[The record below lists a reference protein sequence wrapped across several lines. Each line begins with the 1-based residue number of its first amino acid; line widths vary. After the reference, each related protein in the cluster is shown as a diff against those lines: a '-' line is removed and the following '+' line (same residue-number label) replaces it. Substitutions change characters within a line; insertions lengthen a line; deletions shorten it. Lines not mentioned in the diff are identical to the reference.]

1 METRDATLPPRGVPD
16 GATIDLTAIRA
27 KLAKATGRQYWRS
40 LDELAETDEFKRFL
54 EAEFPREASVLDT
67 VGRREFLKLMGAS
80 LALAGLNGCT
90 KQPPE
95 KIVPYVKQPELIIP
109 GVPLF
114 FATAT
119 PLGGFGTG
127 VLVESHMGRPTK
139 IEGNPEHPASL
150 GATDALTQGTVLQ
163 LYDPDRSEV
172 VRNIREI
179 RPWGAFLDVAAGIME
194 KHRPTQG
201 ARVRFLTETIS
212 SPALRHQLEG
222 LLKQIPKAR
231 WCQYSPVSRDQLRA
245 GALLAFGEP
254 VDAVYNL
261 DKADVIVSLDADLL
275 GTGAGNVR
283 YARDFSR
290 RRRVLDEHGS
300 MNRLYVVENA
310 PSITGSVADH
320 RLPIRAIDVQ
330 AGARQL
336 AVALGLDV
344 GVPAEAPLPAAWV
357 TAVADDLRQHRG
369 ASLVVAGEY
378 QPPEVHALAHA
389 INETLG
395 NVGQTVTY
403 VEPISP
409 PGDETQA
416 LRELAAE
423 MEAGQVDVLIILGG
437 NPVYDAPA
445 DLRFAAALQKVGL
458 RIRMGLY
465 DDETSDLCH
474 WHIPEA
480 HYLESWGDVRAYDGT
495 VTILQPLIAPLYR
508 GKTALEMLAAFT
520 DKPDRTAYDIV
531 REYWKERAGTGV
543 IDFEQWWRRVLHD
556 GIVPD
561 SAAPAKTVAV
571 RSVSFAKKAPEAPKS
586 GTLELV
592 FRPDPTIYDGR
603 FSNVGWLQELPKPV
617 TKLTWENV
625 AMLSAATA
633 ERLEVS
639 NEEIVELHFDGRS
652 VRAPVW
658 IVPGHARDSVTVH
671 LGYGRTRAGRLGT
684 GAGFDAYALRTTN
697 ALWAGTGVELR
708 RTGERTWLATTQNH
722 FSLEGRDLVRSTTL
736 AELRQHPDG
745 EHEEGA
751 EHAGHDLSFYPSYE
765 YKGYAWGMAI
775 DLGTCIGCNACT
787 IACQA
792 ENNIAVVGK
801 DQVWR
806 GREMHW
812 IRIDRYYEGDL
823 DNPTVYHQPLPCM
836 QCENAPCEVVCPVNA
851 TNHSSEGLNQM
862 VYNRCVG
869 TKYCSNN
876 CPYKVRRFNFY
887 LYSNWD
893 VESLKMVQ
901 NPDVTV
907 RSRGVMEK
915 CTYCVQR
922 INAARIEA
930 EKADRGIRDGDI
942 VTACQQ
948 VCPTEAIV
956 FGNLNDPQSHAAKL
970 RANPRNYALLNETLN
985 TRPRTTYLA
994 GVRNP
999 NPALAQEEGKA

>member
-1 METRDATLPPRGVPD
+1 METRDAMPPSRGVPD
-16 GATIDLTAIRA
+16 AATIDLTPIRA
-27 KLAKATGRQYWRS
+27 RLANATGRQYWRS

-54 EAEFPREASVLDT
+54 EAEFPREASLLDP
-67 VGRREFLKLMGAS
+67 VGRRQFLKLMGAS

-90 KQPPE
+90 KQPTE
-95 KIVPYVKQPELIIP
+95 KIVPYVKQPEIVLP
-109 GVPLF
+109 GEPLF
-114 FATAT
+114 FATAA
-119 PLGGFGTG
+119 PLGGFGIG
-127 VLVESHMGRPTK
+127 VLAESHMGRPTK
-139 IEGNPEHPASL
+139 VEGNPDHPASL

-163 LYDPDRSEV
+163 LYDPDRSQV

-179 RPWGAFLDVAAGIME
+179 RPWNAFLDMAAAVME

-201 ARVRFLTETIS
+201 ARVRFLTETVT
-212 SPALRHQLEG
+212 SPALRQQLEG

-231 WCQYSPVSRDQLRA
+231 WHQYSPVGRDQVRA
-245 GALLAFGEP
+245 GATLAFGEP
-254 VDAVYNL
+254 VDVVYHL
-261 DKADVIVSLDADLL
+261 DKADVIVSLDADVL
-275 GTGAGNVR
+275 GSGAGSVR
-283 YARDFSR
+283 YARDFAR

-310 PSITGSVADH
+310 LSITGSVADH
-320 RLPIRAIDVQ
+320 RLPIRAVDVEG
-330 AGARQL
+330 AARQL
-336 AVALGLDV
+336 AAAVGIDVA
-344 GVPAEAPLPAAWV
+344 VPTESPLPAAWV
-357 TAVADDLRQHRG
+357 RALAEDLREHRG
-369 ASLVVAGEY
+369 AAVVIAGEY
-378 QPPEVHALAHA
+378 QSPEVHALAHVV
-389 INETLG
+389 NELLG

-403 VEPISP
+403 VEPIAAP
-409 PGDETQA
+409 ADETQS
-416 LRELAAE
+416 LRELVAE
-423 MEAGQVDVLIILGG
+423 MEAGQVDVLVILGG

-458 RIRMGLY
+458 RIRLGLY
-465 DDETSDLCH
+465 DDETSELCH

-495 VTILQPLIAPLYR
+495 VTIVQPLIAPLYG
-508 GKTALEMLAAFT
+508 GKTAHELLAAFT
-520 DKPDRTAYDIV
+520 DKPDRSAYEIV
-531 REYWKERAGTGV
+531 REYWKERAGTA
-543 IDFEQWWRRVLHD
+543 DFEPWWRRVLHD

-571 RSVSFAKKAPEAPKS
+571 RPLSFTKKAPVVPKA

-603 FSNVGWLQELPKPV
+603 FANVGWLQELPKPV
-617 TKLTWENV
+617 TKLTWDNV
-625 AMLSAATA
+625 AVLSPATA
-633 ERLEVS
+633 ERLELS
-639 NEEIVELHFDGRS
+639 NEDLVEIDFDGRS

-671 LGYGRTRAGRLGT
+671 LGYGRTRAGRIGN
-684 GAGFDAYALRTTN
+684 GAGFNAYALRTTN
-697 ALWAGTGVELR
+697 TLWAGTGVQLR
-708 RTGERTWLATTQNH
+708 KTGERSWLASTQNH
-722 FSLEGRDLVRSTTL
+722 FSMEGRDLVRSTTL
-736 AELRQHPDG
+736 EELVHHPHG
-745 EHEEGA
+745 AHEGGA
-751 EHAGHDLSFYPSYE
+751 EHAGQDLSFYPSYE
-765 YKGYAWGMAI
+765 YKGYAWGMVI

-823 DNPTVYHQPLPCM
+823 DNPLVHNQPLPCM

-887 LYSNWD
+887 RYSNWD
-893 VESLKMVQ
+893 VETLKMVA

-922 INAARIEA
+922 INAARIQA
-930 EKADRGIRDGDI
+930 EKEDRKIRDGE
-942 VTACQQ
+942 VVSACQQ

-956 FGNLNDPQSHAAKL
+956 FGNLNDPESRVAKA
-970 RANPRNYALLNETLN
+970 RANPRTYALLGEELN

-994 GVRNP
+994 GLRHP
-999 NPALAQEEGKA
+999 NPALAEKEGKA